1 MISKLSPTEV
11 FKCLADDTR
20 AKMTLLIVREKEL
33 CVCELTY
40 ALNQGQSK
48 VSRHLALLR
57 NCGLLSDRRQGQW
70 VYYRLHPDLPQWV
83 NEILAVTGKSNGEW
97 LEEQSC
103 QLAQMG
109 DRPARI
115 ANNC

>member
-1 MISKLSPTEV
+1 MPSNLTPTEV

-20 AKMTLLIVREKEL
+20 VKMALLINREKEL
-33 CVCELTY
+33 CVCELTF
-40 ALNQGQSK
+40 ALDQGQSK
-48 VSRHLALLR
+48 ISRHLALLR

-83 NEILAVTGKSNGEW
+83 NDVLSVTGKSNEEW

-103 QLAQMG
+103 RLSQMG
-109 DRPARI
+109 YRPARLT
-115 ANNC
+115 NKC